1 MNCDS
6 ERMNYSIKLFWITSA
21 CIDHLTA
28 EYYGKK
34 KMVKYTCMVQYMN
47 LIWFNK
53 KSFCNYKKLRNIWL
67 SKNILCQI
75 SSRSNIHRIKNAY
88 IYMVCTS
95 LFFVGE
101 NLVILV
107 SFYPHQMPHRT
118 MIMAMIMRKLFT
130 WSAAPIVQRVDHS
143 MSYTFLAFLKAHI
156 FW

>member
-53 KSFCNYKKLRNIWL
+53 KSFCNYKKLRNTFDCL
-67 SKNILCQI
+67 KTYYV
-75 SSRSNIHRIKNAY
+75 K
-88 IYMVCTS
+88 
-95 LFFVGE
+95 
-101 NLVILV
+101 LVQG
-107 SFYPHQMPHRT
+107 P
-118 MIMAMIMRKLFT
+118 
-130 WSAAPIVQRVDHS
+130 
-143 MSYTFLAFLKAHI
+143 TFI
-156 FW
+156 E